1 MEDTTSKNYIIAKIE
16 IGDENINKD
25 IRILNSE
32 EEFTRTNYPSFP
44 EMLEVNKHLN
54 NEESIKKCEIR
65 IDDELIP
72 FSYFHKFN
80 KKGKYWVKYS
90 FKNCLTHTNNMF
102 NSCDCLTMID
112 LSNFNAEKVTCCHFM
127 FGSWGALRYLDLSCF
142 DKKTSFCDSRGIVGG
157 CTALK
162 FENVITNNE
171 DILFSVKHS
180 LANDLY

>member
-16 IGDENINKD
+16 IGDEDINKD
-25 IRILNSE
+25 IRILNSR
-32 EEFTRTNYPSFP
+32 EEFIRTKYPSFP
-44 EMLEVNKHLN
+44 EMLEDNKHHN

-72 FSYFHKFN
+72 FSYFHKFK

-90 FKNCLTHTNNMF
+90 FKNCLTDTSNMLD
-102 NSCDCLTMID
+102 SCDCLTMID
-112 LSNFNAEKVTCCHFM
+112 LSNFNAEKVTCSHFM
-127 FGSWGALRYLDLSCF
+127 FSSCGLRYLDLSCF
-142 DKKTSFCDSRGIVGG
+142 DKNTFFYDYRGIVSG

-162 FENVITNNE
+162 IENVITNNE
-171 DILFSVKHS
+171 DLRYSVKHS